1 MALISIANIVGSITN
16 QLLGQGNDSQQGAE
30 GPATANTSGLT
41 TLTEDSFTPS
51 NQSNSPQGAAQE
63 AGLFHVSPL
72 ALFAA
77 TPDSLA
83 SQTTQPQAN
92 QNSAPAQAAP
102 IAATNTGAAPQ
113 ATTANVN
120 FDGIT
125 AATTQASAATAVQT
139 VSVANTQ
146 GQIQSFNQ
154 ALAAL
159 GLSNN
164 DIQKLDQIATL
175 VNIFSPSAFTDL
187 IGQFQ
192 ALAQQAAQLSAVN
205 ISASS
210 AANSSGYQVQGLSLQ
225 FTGPQQLSNTSA
237 TEGGS
242 QGGGS
247 QAAPASLQLGRV
259 QFTLTNGAGQSANVL
274 APQQKPGAAAAG

>member
-16 QLLGQGNDSQQGAE
+16 QLLGQGNDSQEEAQ

-51 NQSNSPQGAAQE
+51 NISNSPQGAAQE
-63 AGLFHVSPL
+63 AGLFQVSPL

-77 TPDSLA
+77 TADSLA

-102 IAATNTGAAPQ
+102 GAATNTDAVPPV
-113 ATTANVN
+113 TTEN
-120 FDGIT
+120 FDGLT
-125 AATTQASAATAVQT
+125 TATTQASASTAVQSAPA
-139 VSVANTQ
+139 VNAQ

-159 GLSNN
+159 GLSNS

-175 VNIFSPSAFTDL
+175 VNIFSPTAFNDL
-187 IGQFQ
+187 IRQFQ
-192 ALAQQAAQLSAVN
+192 ALAQQSAQLSAVS
-205 ISASS
+205 IPASS
-210 AANSSGYQVQGLSLQ
+210 AANSSGYQVHGLSLQ
-225 FTGPQQLSNTSA
+225 FTGPQQSSSTSA
-237 TEGGS
+237 TPGGS
-242 QGGGS
+242 QGGGI
-247 QAAPASLQLGRV
+247 QVAPASLQLGRV

-274 APQQKPGAAAAG
+274 APQQKTGAAPAG